1 MLQLAF
7 ALLLLPVSVV
17 FLLVVLPSRLV
28 VFSRLQLSSVHV
40 LLPVAVSR
48 KLGKIVA
55 RDAAAAAAAVLLFG
69 ALAVH
74 FVLAVVVAGLV
85 LPVPKAV
92 GAASCSDLLVRLTLV
107 PGRFGVLWALQMVLE
122 ASVAVAFWNPGLLL
136 VRHQPHQSLGDHAL
150 RLAVAAAVA
159 DAARQLCS
167 AQLAATLS
175 PNAAIPASAFSP
187 LSGGVSHTFRFLSAI
202 SSHVQ

>member
-55 RDAAAAAAAVLLFG
+55 RDAAAAAAVLLFG